1 MRAINGHPA
10 DFLSVITLLF
20 QSKSGLFILGIVG
33 GTLLKFLELVAH
45 Q

>member
-1 MRAINGHPA
+1 MRTINGHPA
-10 DFLSVITLLF
+10 DFLTVLTSLF